1 MNSPTQASAQPAI
14 VVCVNRRLGHDKPSC
29 AARGSEAIAD
39 ALDATL
45 RKTGVSVVRIK
56 CFGRCAEGP
65 NARIAGGQFFRGI
78 GLADVPA
85 ILGALQ
91 TQILSLDS
99 DASSCSEK

>member
-1 MNSPTQASAQPAI
+1 MKSPTQASARPAI
-14 VVCVNRRLGHDKPSC
+14 IVCVNRRPGNKNPSC

-45 RKTGVSVVRIK
+45 RDTGVSVVRIK

-65 NARIAGGQFFRGI
+65 NARIAGGRFFRGI

-91 TQILSLDS
+91 TQTPLLDS
-99 DASSCSEK
+99 DAGS